1 MLEIRDLHVNVEG
14 KEIIKGL
21 DLKINQGETHV
32 IMGPNGS
39 GKSTLARTI
48 MGHPK
53 SIVTKGDILVDG
65 NSILGLTTDKRA
77 KLGLFMQFQNP
88 IEVEGVGFINFL
100 HLAKQSASSSA
111 VSTKEFMK
119 EIKSNISELK
129 MGEDFLG
136 RSLNQGF
143 SGGEKKKAEVL
154 QLAVLKPKMAI
165 LDEPDSGLDI
175 DAIKVVSNS
184 VNNLSNKSELGLLI
198 ITHYSRILSFIK
210 PQVVHVMVDGKI
222 VAEGGNELIE
232 KLEKD
237 GYNTY
242 INQDSGKNAGE
253 QTTEH

>member
-1 MLEIRDLHVNVEG
+1 MILEIRDLHVSVEG

-21 DLKINQGETHV
+21 SLKMKQGETHV

-53 SIVTKGDILVDG
+53 SIVTKGDVLIDG
-65 NSILGLTTDKRA
+65 KSVLGLTTDKRA
-77 KLGLFMQFQNP
+77 KLGLFLQFQNP
-88 IEVEGVGFINFL
+88 VEVEGVGFINFL
-100 HLAKQSASSSA
+100 HLAKQSSGENA

-119 EIKSNISELK
+119 EIKGNISELR

-154 QLAVLKPKMAI
+154 QLSVLKPKIAI

-175 DAIKVVSNS
+175 DAIKVVSGAINK
-184 VNNLSNKSELGLLI
+184 LSDGGELGLLV
-198 ITHYSRILSFIK
+198 ITHYRRILEFIK
-210 PQVVHVMVDGKI
+210 PQFVHVMVDGKI
-222 VAEGGNELIE
+222 VEDGDHGLID
-232 KLEKD
+232 KLEEHGYD
-237 GYNTY
+237 GYTKE
-242 INQDSGKNAGE
+242 S
-253 QTTEH
+253 